1 MKRFFYVVIFIL
13 ILAGL
18 VYFYPEIEWSSPEVK
33 VDLRSENIG
42 TRPFDVEVIDKG
54 KGLKNVKVFLSGDH
68 GESMLANKNYPEGVK
83 KDKIEVKLDPKKLGI
98 KGGAAE
104 LKIIAEDR
112 SRLKI
117 FSGNKT
123 KIEKKVNL
131 DLVPPKLDVI
141 STDQYINHGGSG
153 LVVYRTSPDTIQS
166 GVHIGEYFFP
176 GYKANFKDENVYLA
190 FFAYPYDIEPKEK
203 IIVVAQDAAG
213 NEKTSG
219 LFYTLRDV
227 NYRQSDINIS
237 ENFVENVMVPI
248 LNEDVSDSSHKEI
261 FLKVNDEMRK
271 KNDSVIKDIG
281 TKSESEMMWDGSFRQ
296 LSNSKVEA
304 NFADERTYI
313 LNGESIDKQYHLGYD
328 LAVTKRYPI
337 EAANNGTV
345 VYADELGIYGNTVMI
360 DHGMGILTLYGHMS
374 TIDVKVG
381 DKVKKNDIIGRTG
394 ETGLAAGDHLHYGI
408 YINGV
413 AVRPIEWWDKKWID
427 DNVAAKINQASGEF
441 NPSEPRAEPQTGDS
455 GSNSEE

>member
-18 VYFYPEIEWSSPEVK
+18 VYFYPEIEWSSPEVN
-33 VDLRSENIG
+33 VGLRSENIG
-42 TRPFDVEVIDKG
+42 TRPFDIEVTDRG
-54 KGLKNVKVFLSGDH
+54 KGLKNVKVLLSGDH
-68 GESMLANKNYPEGVK
+68 GDSILVNKNYPEGVSS
-83 KDKIEVKLDPKKLGI
+83 DKIEVKLDPKKLGV

-104 LKIIAEDR
+104 LKVVAEDR

-117 FSGNKT
+117 ISGNKT
-123 KIEKKVNL
+123 TIEKKVNL

-153 LVVYRTSPDTIQS
+153 LVVYRTSPDTVVS
-166 GVHIGEYFFP
+166 GVHIGDYFFP
-176 GYKANFKDENVYLA
+176 GYKADFKDENVYLA
-190 FFAYPYDIEPKEK
+190 FFAYPYDTAPNEK
-203 IIVVAQDAAG
+203 IIIVAEDAAG
-213 NEKTSG
+213 NEKSSG

-227 NYRQSDINIS
+227 NYRKSDINIS
-237 ENFVENVMVPI
+237 ENFIENVMVPM
-248 LNEDVSDSSHKEI
+248 LDEDVSDLSHKEI
-261 FLKVNDEMRK
+261 FLKVNNEMRT
-271 KNDSVIKDIG
+271 KNNALIEEITTNSGK
-281 TKSESEMMWDGSFRQ
+281 EMMWEGAFGQ

-313 LNGESIDKQYHLGYD
+313 LDGEPIDKQYHLGYD

-337 EAANNGTV
+337 EAANNGVV
-345 VYADELGIYGNTVMI
+345 VYADDLGIYGNAVII
-360 DHGMGILTLYGHMS
+360 DHGMGLVTLYSHMS
-374 TIDVKVG
+374 TIDVNVG
-381 DKVKKNDIIGRTG
+381 DKLKKDDIIGRTG

-427 DNVAAKINQASGEF
+427 DNIFAKMNQASGEF
-441 NPSEPRAEPQTGDS
+441 NSSQSENDTSDS
-455 GSNSEE
+455 ESE